1 MSQTWIQSAWHVA
14 GPVADTLL
22 GVSGVLVA
30 GAAVIFV
37 GMMLLLAA
45 SVRRRPSA
53 VRARLWVLGGG
64 VAFPVV
70 VLIGLFVYSEWHK
83 PPWRVAPPKDAL
95 IVGVTA
101 RMWWWEIR
109 YRDPS
114 TGAEIVTANEI
125 HIPTGR
131 PVYFGLSSG
140 DVIHSFWIPAL
151 AGKMDAVPGRVQH
164 LQVQADRAGVWR
176 GQCAEYCGAQHALMA
191 MHVVAHEPADFDA
204 WLAAQ
209 SRPASAPRTA
219 EFDRGR
225 EAFLSNRCGAC
236 HTVRGVS
243 EESRLGP
250 DLTHLGSRLYL
261 GAGTVPNDGAQRIAW
276 LEHIQQLKPGARM
289 PSSGDRIDPATLQS
303 IAAWLGALQ

>member
-1 MSQTWIQSAWHVA
+1 MNETWVQSAWHVA
-14 GPVADTLL
+14 GPVAEMLL
-22 GVSGVLVA
+22 GVSGVLVS

-37 GMMLLLAA
+37 GMMLLLLV

-70 VLIGLFVYSEWHK
+70 VLVALFAYSEWHK
-83 PPWRVAPPKDAL
+83 PPWRAAPPKDAL

-140 DVIHSFWIPAL
+140 DVIHSFWVPAL

-209 SRPASAPRTA
+209 ARPASAPDTA
-219 EFDRGR
+219 ELDRGR

-243 EESRLGP
+243 PESRLGP
-250 DLTHLGSRLYL
+250 DLTHVGSRLYL
-261 GAGTVPNDGAQRIAW
+261 GAGTVPNDEAQRIAW
-276 LEHIQQLKPGARM
+276 IEHIQQLKPGARM
-289 PSSGDRIDPATLQS
+289 PSSDDRIDPAALQS
-303 IAAWLGALQ
+303 IAAWLGALR

>member
-1 MSQTWIQSAWHVA
+1 MSQTWVQSAWHVA

-22 GVSGVLVA
+22 GVSGVLIV

-53 VRARLWVLGGG
+53 VRVQLWVLGGG
-64 VAFPVV
+64 VAFPVF
-70 VLIGLFVYSEWHK
+70 VLVALFVYSEWHK

-140 DVIHSFWIPAL
+140 DVIHSFWVPAL

-164 LQVQADRAGVWR
+164 LQVKADSPGVWR

-191 MHVVAHEPADFDA
+191 LHVVAHEPADFDA

-209 SRPASAPRTA
+209 SRAASAPRTA

-225 EAFLSNRCGAC
+225 DAFLSNRCGAC
-236 HTVRGVS
+236 HTVRGVT

-250 DLTHLGSRLYL
+250 DLTHVGSRLYL
-261 GAGTVPNDGAQRIAW
+261 GAGTVPNDEGQRIAW
-276 LEHIQQLKPGARM
+276 IAHIQQLKPGARM

-303 IAAWLGALQ
+303 IAAWLGALR